1 MNAKTRDEVL
11 ICRWKNPYATQAEIA
26 QVVGVSRERVRQILK
41 SLGLPPV
48 VKNPE
53 HYNPCG
59 SCGKPM
65 LRVSPTIRKKYCNKT
80 CQSSAHTVT
89 VECIVCGKLFIM
101 ATSRWTMHANRYNS
115 ISCSMECR
123 GVSIG
128 RQIRVTMA
136 KKRLAKAD

>member
-1 MNAKTRDEVL
+1 MNAKTRDKVL

-53 HYNPCG
+53 DYNPCK

-65 LRVSPTIRKKYCNKT
+65 HRISTARTRKYCNRA
-80 CQSSAHTVT
+80 CQLSAHTVT
-89 VECIVCGKLFIM
+89 VECVVCGKLFIM
-101 ATSRWTMHANRYNS
+101 ATSRWTMHSNRYNS